1 MKPFIYLP
9 LWFIKT
15 RFLGQNKPLQTVLF
29 ITNECN
35 LECRHCCVYSKDHI
49 ISKPYD
55 QIKEELEYSYNLGSR
70 FVDFEGGEPFL
81 WKYKDL
87 TINDLTILAKKIGF
101 FSTTITTNAQLPII
115 DSKAD
120 SIWIS
125 LDGIGKFH
133 DMIRGEG
140 AFVKLEKNVS
150 ESNHPNL
157 HTNMVI
163 NNLNYSNLEETIQW
177 VKNNPKLKSIALNFH
192 TPFPGTESLTIP
204 VDQRNNIIDQIIKM
218 KRSGFPIMNSI
229 SGLKYMKKDISNK
242 YCHLSNFIHPDGTK
256 RGECE
261 GKTLNL
267 CASCGFCMSGEM
279 RAVMNFKPDTLFAGL
294 KLRV

>member
-1 MKPFIYLP
+1 MNPYIYLP
-9 LWFIKT
+9 LWFVKT
-15 RFLGQNKPLQTVLF
+15 KFFGQKKPLQTVLF

-49 ISKPYD
+49 ITKSFQ
-55 QIKEELEYSYNLGSR
+55 QIKEELTDSYQKGSR

-81 WKYKDL
+81 WRENDQN
-87 TINDLTILAKKIGF
+87 INSLIDLAKQIGF

-125 LDGIGKFH
+125 LDGIGSFH
-133 DMIRGEG
+133 NAIRGEN
-140 AFVKLEKNVS
+140 AFEKLEKNIAN
-150 ESNHPNL
+150 SNHKNL
-157 HTNMVI
+157 HTNLVV
-163 NNLNYSNLEETIQW
+163 NNLNYSNVEETINW
-177 VKNNPKLKSIALNFH
+177 VKNNPKLKSIAINFH
-192 TPFPGTESLTIP
+192 TPFPGTEELSLNQ
-204 VDQRNNIIDQIIKM
+204 DLRNDVLNLVISLK
-218 KRSGFPIMNSI
+218 KKGYPIMNSV
-229 SGLKYMKKDISNK
+229 SGLKYMKKEISNE

-256 RGECE
+256 RDECE

-267 CASCGFCMSGEM
+267 CHQCGFCMSGEM
-279 RAVMNFKPDTLFAGL
+279 RAVMNLKPDTLIAGL